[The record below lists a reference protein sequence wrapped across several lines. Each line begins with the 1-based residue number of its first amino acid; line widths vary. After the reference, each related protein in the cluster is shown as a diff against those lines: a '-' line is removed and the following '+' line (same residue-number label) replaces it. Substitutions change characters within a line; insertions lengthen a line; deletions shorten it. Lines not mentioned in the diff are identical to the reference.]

1 MRLLDTPDA
10 RGEVFNIGG
19 EQEVTIRSLAE
30 RVIEATGS
38 TSEIQLV
45 PYEEVYPEGFEDMP
59 RRLPDVSK
67 LQRFTGFKP
76 ERSLDDIISDIV
88 AEKRAVAQG

>member
-1 MRLLDTPDA
+1 M
-10 RGEVFNIGG
+10 N
-19 EQEVTIRSLAE
+19 
-30 RVIEATGS
+30 
-38 TSEIQLV
+38 
-45 PYEEVYPEGFEDMP
+45 MP

-67 LQRFTGFKP
+67 LQRFTVFKP